1 MTNNEIYFEAIKNK
15 AENIIKEANEK
26 LTAPDYSKMS
36 DTERKDALKK
46 EVEMVRNN
54 LAKLSEEINT
64 FLKSISGDISKEAK
78 EISEKAKTIK
88 SLINEVNELLKNDSI
103 TKLFGNEQNI
113 DTEKTSKETD
123 AQNADIQ
130 KDTASEPTEKEI
142 EAEAK
147 EIKDEIKN
155 EDKK

>member
-1 MTNNEIYFEAIKNK
+1 MTNNEVYFEAIKNK

-78 EISEKAKTIK
+78 EISEKAKNIK